1 MHVYLLRVGIDPDY
15 NPWVFHGEEQSLDIG
30 EMEMSEEEGDEL
42 YDEGPLVSEE
52 MASLVHDATN
62 VVPEEHDGDGGDGDC
77 SEIPDKFY
85 RLMKDAEEELCLG
98 CKTFSR
104 LEFIVTLLH
113 LKVISRREMYTMKP
127 PTATNKAQPEGSI
140 ANARIME
147 EWSMNLETQSSLSQL
162 DSNNNS
168 NEFVGSTSQQPK
180 KRKGPFRGPSRAL
193 KYKKLQSI
201 QPGKLKVNIP
211 PALGAVVGER
221 ENQFVAECAYW
232 VKEIFPL
239 DVPKWSDMPEGI
251 SDRLYARIKEG
262 SEKNRANALAKKIK
276 LTCGAKSTTC
286 IIYELEL
293 EAQACENE
301 NEVTEINGSSSNV
314 TTASKANDDPMYLK
328 LWEKSKRHK
337 NGKFDDE
344 AEEKFKE
351 LRELHEK
358 EISEKGVDNL
368 TLEEAYVKVLG
379 HRSGYARGLG
389 KGHPVSS
396 KDGKIGRAELEHN
409 VEKLQNENNIMR
421 AELEAS
427 KKKQEDL
434 EQKLRLIMEKIGLD
448 A

>member
-1 MHVYLLRVGIDPDY
+1 MKADYFSNRKSLLEAEHACPPSIKLEQWKWLVYNY
-15 NPWVFHGEEQSLDIG
+15 
-30 EMEMSEEEGDEL
+30 
-42 YDEGPLVSEE
+42 
-52 MASLVHDATN
+52 
-62 VVPEEHDGDGGDGDC
+62 
-77 SEIPDKFY
+77 
-85 RLMKDAEEELCLG
+85 
-98 CKTFSR
+98 
-104 LEFIVTLLH
+104 
-113 LKVISRREMYTMKP
+113 
-127 PTATNKAQPEGSI
+127 
-140 ANARIME
+140 
-147 EWSMNLETQSSLSQL
+147 WSS
-162 DSNNNS
+162 
-168 NEFVGSTSQQPK
+168 PK
-180 KRKGPFRGPSRAL
+180 QK
-193 KYKKLQSI
+193 
-201 QPGKLKVNIP
+201 
-211 PALGAVVGER
+211 ER
-221 ENQFVAECAYW
+221 
-232 VKEIFPL
+232 
-239 DVPKWSDMPEGI
+239 
-251 SDRLYARIKEG
+251 
-262 SEKNRANALAKKIK
+262 SEKNRANALAKNIK
-276 LTCGAKSTTC
+276 SACGAKSTAR

-314 TTASKANDDPMYLK
+314 TSSQAKDDPMYLK

-351 LRELHEK
+351 LKELHEK
-358 EISEKGVDNL
+358 EIGEKGVDNL

-396 KDGKIGRAELEHN
+396 KDGKIGRAELEQN

>member
-1 MHVYLLRVGIDPDY
+1 MDNDRSWMHVQGLKGRLQPSYRNGVKYFLDFAFKDTNPNSGDKKRCSCLNCRNYFDHDRSTMRVHLFRVGIDPDY

-42 YDEGPLVSEE
+42 YDEDPLVSEE
-52 MASLVHDATN
+52 MTSLVHDATN
-62 VVPEEHDGDGGDGDC
+62 VVREEHDGDEGGGDC

-85 RLMKDAEEELCLG
+85 KLMKDAEEELFSG

-113 LKVISRREMYTMKP
+113 LK
-127 PTATNKAQPEGSI
+127 
-140 ANARIME
+140 
-147 EWSMNLETQSSLSQL
+147 
-162 DSNNNS
+162 
-168 NEFVGSTSQQPK
+168 
-180 KRKGPFRGPSRAL
+180 
-193 KYKKLQSI
+193 
-201 QPGKLKVNIP
+201 
-211 PALGAVVGER
+211 
-221 ENQFVAECAYW
+221 
-232 VKEIFPL
+232 
-239 DVPKWSDMPEGI
+239 
-251 SDRLYARIKEG
+251 
-262 SEKNRANALAKKIK
+262 
-276 LTCGAKSTTC
+276 
-286 IIYELEL
+286 EL

-314 TTASKANDDPMYLK
+314 TSSQAKDDPMYLK

-351 LRELHEK
+351 LKELHEK
-358 EISEKGVDNL
+358 EIGEKGVDNL

-396 KDGKIGRAELEHN
+396 KDGKIGRAELEQN